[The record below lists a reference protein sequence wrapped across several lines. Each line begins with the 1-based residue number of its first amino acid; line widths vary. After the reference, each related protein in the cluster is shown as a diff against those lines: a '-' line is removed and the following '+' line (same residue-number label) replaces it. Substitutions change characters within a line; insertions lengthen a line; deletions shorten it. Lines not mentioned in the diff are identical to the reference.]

1 MSYKKSKN
9 NIYKK
14 LVKVQKPEKVKQKI
28 KMNKQQYIWLFFILL
43 ATLSAIFA
51 FDFYSQSKWI
61 NFVLFSA
68 MTIVCVILAQVLAL
82 SFIQKSEKILLAIQK
97 KDFSLFPKTEGN
109 ALVDNAVKLYYQ
121 SKEEHL
127 SLSSYKLLYEE
138 ILNQLEI
145 GLIILSEKNK
155 EWEVFYVNPV
165 FLEILQIPKYNSWQL
180 YESKTPEFFKII
192 EQTNYENSQEFFD
205 ISINENLKQSFS
217 LRTKK
222 VQNVKNRFCI
232 ISLES
237 VQKIIEQKEKLAW
250 NNLMKVISHE
260 LLNTLTPVNSLIQS
274 LEYIAN
280 QEIVDKEDQ
289 EEMKESLMIIN
300 SKSKQLLNFVDDYR
314 QVAELPKPVFKT
326 ISLTNIVES
335 ALNFLKPEFEK
346 NQIKINNSL
355 ENQMIFA
362 DQKMIERCLIN
373 LYLNAIY
380 AVENQTERIIKTEI
394 KTYNKR
400 ILLSVED
407 NGVGVSN
414 EIKDK
419 MFLPFFTTRINGS
432 GIGLTLSK
440 SIIEAHKGYLNY
452 KPLEQGSR
460 FEMWFLE

>member
-1 MSYKKSKN
+1 M
-9 NIYKK
+9 I
-14 LVKVQKPEKVKQKI
+14 
-28 KMNKQQYIWLFFILL
+28 
-43 ATLSAIFA
+43 
-51 FDFYSQSKWI
+51 
-61 NFVLFSA
+61 
-68 MTIVCVILAQVLAL
+68 TIGCIVLAQVSAL
-82 SFIQKSEKILLAIQK
+82 LFIQKSEKILLAIQK
-97 KDFSLFPKTEGN
+97 KDFSLFPKTEEN
-109 ALVDNAVKLYYQ
+109 NLVDNTVKLYYQ

-145 GLIILSEKNK
+145 GLMILSEKNNQ
-155 EWEVFYVNPV
+155 WEVFYVNPV
-165 FLEILQIPKYNSWQL
+165 FQEILQIPKYNSCDL
-180 YESKTPEFFKII
+180 YESKTSEFYKII

-205 ISINENLKQSFS
+205 ISINENVKQSFS

-260 LLNTLTPVNSLIQS
+260 LLNTLTPVNSLIQN

-280 QEIVDKEDQ
+280 QEVVEKEDQ

-326 ISLTNIVES
+326 ISLTQIVES

-346 NQIKINNSL
+346 NQIKIINSL
-355 ENQMIFA
+355 ENQVIFA

-380 AVENQTERIIKTEI
+380 AVENQSDKIIKTEI
-394 KTYNKR
+394 KTFNKR

-407 NGVGVSN
+407 NGIGISN

-419 MFLPFFTTRINGS
+419 IFLPFFTTRISGS

-452 KPLEQGSR
+452 KSLEKGSR
-460 FEMWFLE
+460 FEIWFVEL

>member
-1 MSYKKSKN
+1 MFNFKRCQAEPVEAFF
-9 NIYKK
+9 I
-14 LVKVQKPEKVKQKI
+14 
-28 KMNKQQYIWLFFILL
+28 MNKTKIVWLIFILL
-43 ATLSAIFA
+43 AMVSGIFA
-51 FDFYSQSKWI
+51 FDFYSQNKWI
-61 NFVLFSA
+61 NCILFSLVSL
-68 MTIVCVILAQVLAL
+68 VCVVLAQTSAL
-82 SFIQKSEKILLAIQK
+82 SYIQKTEKLLLAIQK
-97 KDFSLFPKTEGN
+97 KDFSLFPKTEEN
-109 ALVDNAVKLYYQ
+109 SLVDNAVKLYYQ

-145 GLIILSEKNK
+145 GLMILSKKN
-155 EWEVFYVNPV
+155 EDWEVFYVNPV
-165 FLEILQIPKYNSWQL
+165 FLEILEIPKYNSWNL
-180 YESKTPEFFKII
+180 YEKKAPDFYKII

-205 ISINENLKQSFS
+205 ISINENAKQSFS

-222 VQNVKNRFCI
+222 VQNAKHRFCI

-260 LLNTLTPVNSLIQS
+260 LLNTLTPVNSLIQN

-280 QEIVDKEDQ
+280 QEFIEKEDQ
-289 EEMKESLMIIN
+289 QDMKESLMIIN

-346 NQIKINNSL
+346 NHITIVNSL
-355 ENQMIFA
+355 ENQIILA
-362 DQKMIERCLIN
+362 DEKMIERCLIN
-373 LYLNAIY
+373 LYLNGIY
-380 AVENQTERIIKTEI
+380 AVSDNVERTITTEI
-394 KTYNKR
+394 KTQNKR
-400 ILLSVED
+400 IILSVED
-407 NGVGVSN
+407 NGVGIQK
-414 EIKDK
+414 EIQDK
-419 MFLPFFTTRINGS
+419 IFLPFFTTRSNGS

-460 FEMWFLE
+460 FEIWFIE

>member
-1 MSYKKSKN
+1 MN
-9 NIYKK
+9 
-14 LVKVQKPEKVKQKI
+14 KQKI
-28 KMNKQQYIWLFFILL
+28 FWIIFILL
-43 ATLSAIFA
+43 AIVCGIFA
-51 FDFYSQSKWI
+51 FDFYSKNKWI
-61 NFVLFSA
+61 NCTLFSLLSLVC
-68 MTIVCVILAQVLAL
+68 IVLAQTSAL
-82 SFIQKSEKILLAIQK
+82 SYIQKTEKLLLAIQK
-97 KDFSLFPKTEGN
+97 KDFSLFPKTEEN
-109 ALVDNAVKLYYQ
+109 SFVNNAVKLYYQ

-127 SLSSYKLLYEE
+127 SLSSYKLLYQE

-145 GLIILSEKNK
+145 GLMILTEKNNH
-155 EWEVFYVNPV
+155 WEVFYVNPI
-165 FLEILQIPKYNSWQL
+165 FLEILQIPKYNSWNL
-180 YESKTPEFFKII
+180 YENKIPNFYKII

-205 ISINENLKQSFS
+205 ISINENAKQSFS

-222 VQNVKNRFCI
+222 VQNAKHRFCI

-260 LLNTLTPVNSLIQS
+260 LLNTLTPVNSLIQN

-280 QEIVDKEDQ
+280 QEIIEKEDQ
-289 EEMKESLMIIN
+289 QDMKESLMIIN

-346 NQIKINNSL
+346 NHIKIINSL
-355 ENQMIFA
+355 ENHTILA
-362 DQKMIERCLIN
+362 DEKMIERCLIN

-380 AVENQTERIIKTEI
+380 AVSDNVERTIKTEI
-394 KTYNKR
+394 KTQNKR
-400 ILLSVED
+400 IILSVED
-407 NGVGVSN
+407 NGIGIQK
-414 EIKDK
+414 EIQDK
-419 MFLPFFTTRINGS
+419 IFLPFFTTRSGGS

-460 FEMWFLE
+460 FEIWFVE

>member
-1 MSYKKSKN
+1 MK
-9 NIYKK
+9 
-14 LVKVQKPEKVKQKI
+14 
-28 KMNKQQYIWLFFILL
+28 KQQVFWLIFILL
-43 ATLSAIFA
+43 AIVSGIFA
-51 FDFYSQSKWI
+51 FDFYSQNKWI
-61 NFVLFSA
+61 NCLLFSLVSL
-68 MTIVCVILAQVLAL
+68 TCVILAQTSAL
-82 SFIQKSEKILLAIQK
+82 SYIQKTEKLLLAIQK
-97 KDFSLFPKTEGN
+97 KDFSLFPKTEEN
-109 ALVDNAVKLYYQ
+109 SLFDNAIKLYYQ

-145 GLIILSEKNK
+145 GLMILSKKNDA
-155 EWEVFYVNPV
+155 WEVFYVNPV
-165 FLEILQIPKYNSWQL
+165 FLEILEIPKYNSWNL
-180 YESKTPEFFKII
+180 YENKAPDFYKII

-205 ISINENLKQSFS
+205 ISINENTKQSFS

-222 VQNVKNRFCI
+222 VHNVKNRFCI

-260 LLNTLTPVNSLIQS
+260 LLNTLTPVNSLIQN

-280 QEIVDKEDQ
+280 QETIDKEDQ
-289 EEMKESLMIIN
+289 QDMKESLMVIN

-346 NQIKINNSL
+346 NHIKIINSL
-355 ENQMIFA
+355 ENQVILA

-380 AVENQTERIIKTEI
+380 AVSDTIERTIITEI
-394 KTYNKR
+394 KTQNKR
-400 ILLSVED
+400 IILSVED
-407 NGVGVSN
+407 NGIGISK
-414 EIKDK
+414 EIQDK
-419 MFLPFFTTRINGS
+419 IFLPFFTTRSNGS

-460 FEMWFLE
+460 FEIWFVE

>member
-1 MSYKKSKN
+1 MFNFKRCQAEPVEAFF
-9 NIYKK
+9 I
-14 LVKVQKPEKVKQKI
+14 
-28 KMNKQQYIWLFFILL
+28 MNKTKIIWLIFILL
-43 ATLSAIFA
+43 AIVSGIFA
-51 FDFYSQSKWI
+51 FDFYSQNKWI
-61 NFVLFSA
+61 NCILFSLVSL
-68 MTIVCVILAQVLAL
+68 VCVILAQTSAL
-82 SFIQKSEKILLAIQK
+82 SYIRKTEKLLLAIQK
-97 KDFSLFPKTEGN
+97 KDFSLFPKTEEN
-109 ALVDNAVKLYYQ
+109 SLVDNAVKLYYQ

-145 GLIILSEKNK
+145 GLMILSKKN
-155 EWEVFYVNPV
+155 EDWEVFYVNPV
-165 FLEILQIPKYNSWQL
+165 FLEILEIPKYNSWNL
-180 YESKTPEFFKII
+180 YEKKASDFYKII

-205 ISINENLKQSFS
+205 ISINENAKQSFS

-222 VQNVKNRFCI
+222 VQNAKHRFCI

-260 LLNTLTPVNSLIQS
+260 LLNTLTPVNSLIQN

-280 QEIVDKEDQ
+280 QEFIDKEDQ
-289 EEMKESLMIIN
+289 QDMKESLMIIN

-346 NQIKINNSL
+346 NHITIVNSL
-355 ENQMIFA
+355 ENQIILA
-362 DQKMIERCLIN
+362 DEKMIERCLIN

-380 AVENQTERIIKTEI
+380 AVSDTIERTIKTEI
-394 KTYNKR
+394 KTQNKR
-400 ILLSVED
+400 IILSVED
-407 NGVGVSN
+407 NGIGISK
-414 EIKDK
+414 EIQDK
-419 MFLPFFTTRINGS
+419 IFLPFFTTRSNGS

-460 FEMWFLE
+460 FEIWFMD

>member
-1 MSYKKSKN
+1 M
-9 NIYKK
+9 
-14 LVKVQKPEKVKQKI
+14 VCG
-28 KMNKQQYIWLFFILL
+28 
-43 ATLSAIFA
+43 IFA
-51 FDFYSQSKWI
+51 FDFYSQNKWI
-61 NFVLFSA
+61 NCILFSLVSL
-68 MTIVCVILAQVLAL
+68 VCVVLAQTSAL
-82 SFIQKSEKILLAIQK
+82 SYIQKTEKLLLAIQK
-97 KDFSLFPKTEGN
+97 KDFSLFPKTEEN
-109 ALVDNAVKLYYQ
+109 SLVDNAVKLYYQ

-145 GLIILSEKNK
+145 GLMILSKKN
-155 EWEVFYVNPV
+155 EDWEVFYVNPV
-165 FLEILQIPKYNSWQL
+165 FLEILEIPKYNSWNL
-180 YESKTPEFFKII
+180 YEKKASDFYKII

-205 ISINENLKQSFS
+205 ISINENAKQSFS

-222 VQNVKNRFCI
+222 VQNAKHRFCI

-260 LLNTLTPVNSLIQS
+260 LLNTLTPVNSLIQN

-280 QEIVDKEDQ
+280 QEFIDKEDQ
-289 EEMKESLMIIN
+289 QDMKESLMIIN

-346 NQIKINNSL
+346 NHITIVNSL
-355 ENQMIFA
+355 ENQIILA
-362 DQKMIERCLIN
+362 DEKMIERCLIN

-380 AVENQTERIIKTEI
+380 AVSDTIERTIKTEI
-394 KTYNKR
+394 KTQNKR
-400 ILLSVED
+400 IILSVED
-407 NGVGVSN
+407 NGIGISK
-414 EIKDK
+414 EIQDK
-419 MFLPFFTTRINGS
+419 IFLPFFTTRSNGS

-460 FEMWFLE
+460 FEIWFMD

>member
-1 MSYKKSKN
+1 MAIVSG
-9 NIYKK
+9 
-14 LVKVQKPEKVKQKI
+14 
-28 KMNKQQYIWLFFILL
+28 
-43 ATLSAIFA
+43 IFA
-51 FDFYSQSKWI
+51 FDFYSQNKWI
-61 NFVLFSA
+61 NCTLFSA
-68 MTIVCVILAQVLAL
+68 VSLVCIILAQTSAL
-82 SFIQKSEKILLAIQK
+82 SYIQKTEKLLLAIQK
-97 KDFSLFPKTEGN
+97 KDFSLFPKTEENG
-109 ALVDNAVKLYYQ
+109 LVDNAVKLYYQ

-127 SLSSYKLLYEE
+127 SLSSYQLLYEE

-145 GLIILSEKNK
+145 GLMILSMKNDD
-155 EWEVFYVNPV
+155 WEVFYVNPI
-165 FLEILQIPKYNSWQL
+165 FLEILEIPKYNSWNL
-180 YESKTPEFFKII
+180 YENKAPDFYQII
-192 EQTNYENSQEFFD
+192 KQTNYENSQEFFD
-205 ISINENLKQSFS
+205 ISINENTKQSFS

-260 LLNTLTPVNSLIQS
+260 LLNTLTPVNSLIQN

-280 QEIVDKEDQ
+280 QEIIEKEDQ
-289 EEMKESLMIIN
+289 QDMKESLMIIN

-326 ISLTNIVES
+326 ISLTNIVKS

-346 NQIKINNSL
+346 NYITMINSL
-355 ENQMIFA
+355 DNQIILA
-362 DQKMIERCLIN
+362 DEKMIERCLIN

-380 AVENQTERIIKTEI
+380 AVSDNVERTIKTEI
-394 KTYNKR
+394 KTQNKR
-400 ILLSVED
+400 IILSVED
-407 NGVGVSN
+407 NGIGISK
-414 EIKDK
+414 EIQDK
-419 MFLPFFTTRINGS
+419 IFLPFFTTRSNGS

-460 FEMWFLE
+460 FEIWFVE

>member
-1 MSYKKSKN
+1 MK
-9 NIYKK
+9 
-14 LVKVQKPEKVKQKI
+14 
-28 KMNKQQYIWLFFILL
+28 KQQFFGLLFILL
-43 ATLSAIFA
+43 AIVSGIFA
-51 FDFYSQSKWI
+51 FDFYSQNRWI
-61 NFVLFSA
+61 NCFLFSS
-68 MTIVCVILAQVLAL
+68 ISLICIILAQKSA
-82 SFIQKSEKILLAIQK
+82 SSYIQKTEKLLLAIQK
-97 KDFSLFPKTEGN
+97 KDFSLFPEAEQNSLLDST
-109 ALVDNAVKLYYQ
+109 VKLYYQ

-127 SLSSYKLLYEE
+127 SHSSYKLLYEE

-145 GLIILSEKNK
+145 GLMILSEKNS

-165 FLEILQIPKYNSWQL
+165 FLEILEIPKYNHWNL
-180 YESKTPEFFKII
+180 YESKTPNFYKII
-192 EQTNYENSQEFFD
+192 EQTQYENSQEFFD
-205 ISINENLKQSFS
+205 ISINENTKQSFS

-222 VQNVKNRFCI
+222 VENVKNRFCI

-260 LLNTLTPVNSLIQS
+260 LLNTLTPVNSLIQN

-280 QEIVDKEDQ
+280 QEAIDKEDQ
-289 EEMKESLMIIN
+289 KDMQESLMIIN
-300 SKSKQLLNFVDDYR
+300 NKSKQLLNFVDDYR

-326 ISLTNIVES
+326 ISLSYIVES

-346 NQIKINNSL
+346 NNIKIINSL
-355 ENQMIFA
+355 ENQTVFA

-380 AVENQTERIIKTEI
+380 AVESTPKKNIRTEI
-394 KTYNKR
+394 KTLNKR
-400 ILLSVED
+400 IVLSVED
-407 NGVGVSN
+407 SGIGIPN

-419 MFLPFFTTRINGS
+419 IFLPFFTTRISGS

-452 KPLEQGSR
+452 KALEQGSR
-460 FEMWFLE
+460 FEIWFLS

>member
-1 MSYKKSKN
+1 M
-9 NIYKK
+9 
-14 LVKVQKPEKVKQKI
+14 
-28 KMNKQQYIWLFFILL
+28 WLLFILL
-43 ATLSAIFA
+43 AIVSGIVA
-51 FDFYSQSKWI
+51 FDCYVQNKWI
-61 NFVLFSA
+61 NFGLF
-68 MTIVCVILAQVLAL
+68 TIITIAWVVLAQISAL
-82 SFIQKSEKILLAIQK
+82 SFIQKTEKILLAIQK
-97 KDFSLFPKTEGN
+97 KDFSLFPETEEN
-109 ALVDNAVKLYYQ
+109 NLVDNAVKLYYQ

-145 GLIILSEKNK
+145 GLMILSEKNNH
-155 EWEVFYVNPV
+155 WEVFYVNPV
-165 FLEILQIPKYNSWQL
+165 FLEILQIPKYNSWEL
-180 YESKTPEFFKII
+180 YEFKTKEFYRII
-192 EQTNYENSQEFFD
+192 EQTKYENSQEFFD
-205 ISINENLKQSFS
+205 ISINENVKQSFS

-260 LLNTLTPVNSLIQS
+260 LLNTLTPVNSLIQN

-280 QEIVDKEDQ
+280 QEVVEKEDQ
-289 EEMKESLMIIN
+289 EEMKESLKIIN

-314 QVAELPKPVFKT
+314 QVAELPKPVFKN
-326 ISLTNIVES
+326 ISLTDIVAS
-335 ALNFLKPEFEK
+335 ALHFLKPEFEK
-346 NQIKINNSL
+346 NQITISNSFENKIV
-355 ENQMIFA
+355 FA

-380 AVENQTERIIKTEI
+380 AFGDHSEKIIKTEI
-394 KTYNKR
+394 KTLNKR

-407 NGVGVSN
+407 NGTGIPT

-419 MFLPFFTTRINGS
+419 IFLPFFTTRTSGS

-440 SIIEAHKGYLNY
+440 SIMEAHKGYLNY
-452 KPLEQGSR
+452 KPLEEGSR

>member
-1 MSYKKSKN
+1 MK
-9 NIYKK
+9 
-14 LVKVQKPEKVKQKI
+14 
-28 KMNKQQYIWLFFILL
+28 KQQIFWIIFILL
-43 ATLSAIFA
+43 AIVSGIFA
-51 FDFYSQSKWI
+51 FDFYSQNKWI
-61 NFVLFSA
+61 NCVLFSLVGL
-68 MTIVCVILAQVLAL
+68 VCIILAQTSAL
-82 SFIQKSEKILLAIQK
+82 SYIQKTEKLLLAIQK
-97 KDFSLFPKTEGN
+97 KDFSLFPKTEENG
-109 ALVDNAVKLYYQ
+109 LVDNAVKLYYQ

-127 SLSSYKLLYEE
+127 SLSSYQLLYEE

-145 GLIILSEKNK
+145 GLMILSMKNDD
-155 EWEVFYVNPV
+155 WEVFYVNPI
-165 FLEILQIPKYNSWQL
+165 FLEILEIPKYNSWNL
-180 YESKTPEFFKII
+180 YENKAPDFYQII
-192 EQTNYENSQEFFD
+192 KQTNYENSQEFFD
-205 ISINENLKQSFS
+205 ISINENTKQSFS

-260 LLNTLTPVNSLIQS
+260 LLNTLTPVNSLIQN

-280 QEIVDKEDQ
+280 QEIIEKEDQ
-289 EEMKESLMIIN
+289 QDMKESLMIIN

-326 ISLTNIVES
+326 ISLTNIVKS

-346 NQIKINNSL
+346 NHITMINSL
-355 ENQMIFA
+355 DNQIILA
-362 DQKMIERCLIN
+362 DEKMIERCLIN

-380 AVENQTERIIKTEI
+380 AVSDNVERTIKTEI
-394 KTYNKR
+394 KTQNKR
-400 ILLSVED
+400 IILSVED
-407 NGVGVSN
+407 NGIGISK
-414 EIKDK
+414 EIQDK
-419 MFLPFFTTRINGS
+419 IFLPFFTTRSNGS

-460 FEMWFLE
+460 FEIWFVE

>member
-1 MSYKKSKN
+1 MINFKRCQAEPVEAFF
-9 NIYKK
+9 I
-14 LVKVQKPEKVKQKI
+14 
-28 KMNKQQYIWLFFILL
+28 MNKTKIVWLIFILL
-43 ATLSAIFA
+43 AMVSGIFA
-51 FDFYSQSKWI
+51 FDFYSLNKWI
-61 NFVLFSA
+61 NCTLFSLVSL
-68 MTIVCVILAQVLAL
+68 VCIILAQTSALAY
-82 SFIQKSEKILLAIQK
+82 IRKTEKLLLAIQK
-97 KDFSLFPKTEGN
+97 KDFSLFPKIEEN
-109 ALVDNAVKLYYQ
+109 SLVDNAVKLYYQ

-145 GLIILSEKNK
+145 GLMILSKKN
-155 EWEVFYVNPV
+155 EDWEIFYVNPV
-165 FLEILQIPKYNSWQL
+165 FLEILEIPKYNSWNL
-180 YESKTPEFFKII
+180 YEKKASDFYKII

-205 ISINENLKQSFS
+205 ISINENTKQSFS

-222 VQNVKNRFCI
+222 VQNAKYRFCI

-260 LLNTLTPVNSLIQS
+260 LLNTLTPVNSLIQN

-280 QEIVDKEDQ
+280 QEIIEKEDQ
-289 EEMKESLMIIN
+289 QDMKKSLMIIN

-346 NQIKINNSL
+346 NHIKIVNSL
-355 ENQMIFA
+355 ENQIILA
-362 DQKMIERCLIN
+362 DEKMIERCLIN

-380 AVENQTERIIKTEI
+380 AVSDNVERTITSEI
-394 KTYNKR
+394 KTQNKR
-400 ILLSVED
+400 IILTVED
-407 NGVGVSN
+407 NGIGIQK
-414 EIKDK
+414 EIQDK
-419 MFLPFFTTRINGS
+419 IFLPFFTTRSNGS

-460 FEMWFLE
+460 FEIWFMD

>member
-1 MSYKKSKN
+1 MK
-9 NIYKK
+9 
-14 LVKVQKPEKVKQKI
+14 
-28 KMNKQQYIWLFFILL
+28 KQQIFWLIFILL
-43 ATLSAIFA
+43 AIISGIFA
-51 FDFYSQSKWI
+51 FDFYSQNKWI
-61 NFVLFSA
+61 NCILFSLVSL
-68 MTIVCVILAQVLAL
+68 VCIILAQTSAL
-82 SFIQKSEKILLAIQK
+82 SYIQKTEKLLLAIQK
-97 KDFSLFPKTEGN
+97 KDFSLFPKAEENT
-109 ALVDNAVKLYYQ
+109 LVDNAVKLYYQ

-145 GLIILSEKNK
+145 GLMILSQNNNQ
-155 EWEVFYVNPV
+155 WEVFYVNPV
-165 FLEILQIPKYNSWQL
+165 FLEILEIPKYNSWNL
-180 YESKTPEFFKII
+180 YENKAPDFYKII

-205 ISINENLKQSFS
+205 ISINENTKQSFS

-222 VQNVKNRFCI
+222 VQNVKNQFCI

-260 LLNTLTPVNSLIQS
+260 LLNTLTPVNSLIQN

-280 QEIVDKEDQ
+280 QEIIEKEDQ
-289 EEMKESLMIIN
+289 QDMKESLMVIN

-346 NQIKINNSL
+346 NHITIINNL
-355 ENQMIFA
+355 ENQIISA

-373 LYLNAIY
+373 LYLNAMY
-380 AVENQTERIIKTEI
+380 AVSEQTERTIKTEI
-394 KTYNKR
+394 KTQNKR
-400 ILLSVED
+400 IILSVED
-407 NGVGVSN
+407 NGIGISK
-414 EIKDK
+414 EIQDK
-419 MFLPFFTTRINGS
+419 IFLPFFTTRSNGS

-460 FEMWFLE
+460 FEIWFVE

>member
-1 MSYKKSKN
+1 MFNFKRCQAEPVEAFF
-9 NIYKK
+9 I
-14 LVKVQKPEKVKQKI
+14 
-28 KMNKQQYIWLFFILL
+28 MNKTKIIWLIFILL
-43 ATLSAIFA
+43 AMVSGIFA
-51 FDFYSQSKWI
+51 FDFYSQNKWI
-61 NFVLFSA
+61 NCILFSLVSL
-68 MTIVCVILAQVLAL
+68 VCVVLAQTSAL
-82 SFIQKSEKILLAIQK
+82 SYIRKTEKLLLAIQK
-97 KDFSLFPKTEGN
+97 KDFSLFPKIEEN
-109 ALVDNAVKLYYQ
+109 SLVDNAVKLYYQ

-145 GLIILSEKNK
+145 GLMILSKKN
-155 EWEVFYVNPV
+155 EDWEVFYVNPV
-165 FLEILQIPKYNSWQL
+165 FLEILEIPKYNSWNL
-180 YESKTPEFFKII
+180 YEKKAPDFYKII

-205 ISINENLKQSFS
+205 ISINENAKQSFS

-222 VQNVKNRFCI
+222 VQNAKHRFCI

-260 LLNTLTPVNSLIQS
+260 LLNTLTPVNSLIQN

-280 QEIVDKEDQ
+280 QEIIEKEDQ
-289 EEMKESLMIIN
+289 QDMKKSLMIIN

-346 NQIKINNSL
+346 NHITIVNSL
-355 ENQMIFA
+355 ENQIILA
-362 DQKMIERCLIN
+362 DEKMIERCLIN

-380 AVENQTERIIKTEI
+380 AVSDNVERTITTEI
-394 KTYNKR
+394 KTQNKR
-400 ILLSVED
+400 IILSVED
-407 NGVGVSN
+407 NGIGISK
-414 EIKDK
+414 EIQDK
-419 MFLPFFTTRINGS
+419 IFLPFFTTRSNGS

-460 FEMWFLE
+460 FEIWFMD

>member
-1 MSYKKSKN
+1 MK
-9 NIYKK
+9 
-14 LVKVQKPEKVKQKI
+14 
-28 KMNKQQYIWLFFILL
+28 KQQIFWIIFILL
-43 ATLSAIFA
+43 AIVSGIFA
-51 FDFYSQSKWI
+51 FDFYSQNKWI
-61 NFVLFSA
+61 NCILFSLVSLSS
-68 MTIVCVILAQVLAL
+68 IILAQTSAL
-82 SFIQKSEKILLAIQK
+82 SSIHKTEKLLLAIQK
-97 KDFSLFPKTEGN
+97 KDFSLFPKTEEN
-109 ALVDNAVKLYYQ
+109 SLVDNAVKLYYQ

-145 GLIILSEKNK
+145 GLMILSKRNDD
-155 EWEVFYVNPV
+155 WEVFYVNPV
-165 FLEILQIPKYNSWQL
+165 FLEILQIPKYNSWNL
-180 YESKTPEFFKII
+180 YENKASEFYKII
-192 EQTNYENSQEFFD
+192 AQTNYENSQEFFD
-205 ISINENLKQSFS
+205 ISINENTKQSFS

-260 LLNTLTPVNSLIQS
+260 LLNTLTPVNSLIQN

-280 QEIVDKEDQ
+280 QEIIEKEDQ
-289 EEMKESLMIIN
+289 QDMKESLMIIN

-326 ISLTNIVES
+326 ISLTDIVQS

-346 NQIKINNSL
+346 NHITLINSL
-355 ENQMIFA
+355 ENQTILA

-380 AVENQTERIIKTEI
+380 AVSDNVERTIKTEI
-394 KTYNKR
+394 KTQNKR
-400 ILLSVED
+400 IILSVED
-407 NGVGVSN
+407 NGTGISK
-414 EIKDK
+414 EIQDK
-419 MFLPFFTTRINGS
+419 IFLPFFTTRSNGS

-440 SIIEAHKGYLNY
+440 SIIEAHKGYINY
-452 KPLEQGSR
+452 KPLNQGSR
-460 FEMWFLE
+460 FEIWFVE

>member
-1 MSYKKSKN
+1 MKKH
-9 NIYKK
+9 
-14 LVKVQKPEKVKQKI
+14 QFF
-28 KMNKQQYIWLFFILL
+28 WLLFILL
-43 ATLSAIFA
+43 AIVSGIFA
-51 FDFYSQSKWI
+51 FDFYSKNKLI
-61 NFVLFSA
+61 NFGLFTS
-68 MTIVCVILAQVLAL
+68 ISIGCVILAQVSAL

-97 KDFSLFPKTEGN
+97 KDFSLFPIAEGN
-109 ALVDNAVKLYYQ
+109 YLVDNAVKLYYQ

-145 GLIILSEKNK
+145 GLMILSEKNNQ
-155 EWEVFYVNPV
+155 WEVFYVNPV
-165 FLEILQIPKYNSWQL
+165 FLEILQIPKYNSWEL
-180 YESKTPEFFKII
+180 YESKTPEFYKII
-192 EQTNYENSQEFFD
+192 HETHYENSQEFFD
-205 ISINENLKQSFS
+205 ISINENVKQSFS

-260 LLNTLTPVNSLIQS
+260 LLNTLTPVNSLIQN

-280 QEIVDKEDQ
+280 QDVVEKEDQ
-289 EEMKESLMIIN
+289 QEMKESLTIIN

-314 QVAELPKPVFKT
+314 QVAELPKPVFKM

-335 ALNFLKPEFEK
+335 ALGFLKLEFEK
-346 NQIKINNSL
+346 NHITIINSL
-355 ENQMIFA
+355 ENQTIFA

-380 AVENQTERIIKTEI
+380 AVVDTSEKIIKTEI
-394 KTYNKR
+394 KIINKR
-400 ILLSVED
+400 TILSVED

-419 MFLPFFTTRINGS
+419 IFLPFFTTRSSGS

-440 SIIEAHKGYLNY
+440 SIIEAHNGYLNY

-460 FEMWFLE
+460 FEIWFLE

>member
-1 MSYKKSKN
+1 MFNFKRCQAEPVEAFF
-9 NIYKK
+9 I
-14 LVKVQKPEKVKQKI
+14 
-28 KMNKQQYIWLFFILL
+28 MNKTKIICLIFILL
-43 ATLSAIFA
+43 AIVCGIFA
-51 FDFYSQSKWI
+51 FDFYSQNKWI
-61 NFVLFSA
+61 NCILFSLVSL
-68 MTIVCVILAQVLAL
+68 VCVVLAQTSAL
-82 SFIQKSEKILLAIQK
+82 SYIQKTEKLLLAIQK
-97 KDFSLFPKTEGN
+97 KDFSLFPKTEEN
-109 ALVDNAVKLYYQ
+109 SLVDNAVKLYYQ

-145 GLIILSEKNK
+145 GLMILTEKNNV
-155 EWEVFYVNPV
+155 WEVFYVNPV
-165 FLEILQIPKYNSWQL
+165 FLEILEIPKYNSWNL
-180 YESKTPEFFKII
+180 YEKKASDFYKII

-205 ISINENLKQSFS
+205 ISINENAKQSFS

-222 VQNVKNRFCI
+222 VQNAKHRFCI

-260 LLNTLTPVNSLIQS
+260 LLNTLTPVNSLIQN

-280 QEIVDKEDQ
+280 QEFIDKDDQ
-289 EEMKESLMIIN
+289 EDMKESLMIIN

-314 QVAELPKPVFKT
+314 QVAELPKPVFKD
-326 ISLTNIVES
+326 ISLKNIVES

-346 NQIKINNSL
+346 NHIKIVNSL
-355 ENQMIFA
+355 ENQIILA
-362 DQKMIERCLIN
+362 DEKMIERCLIN

-380 AVENQTERIIKTEI
+380 AVSDTIERTIKTEI
-394 KTYNKR
+394 KTQNKR
-400 ILLSVED
+400 IILTVED
-407 NGVGVSN
+407 NGIGIQK
-414 EIKDK
+414 EIQDK
-419 MFLPFFTTRINGS
+419 IFLPFFTTRSNGS

-460 FEMWFLE
+460 FEIWFMD

>member
-1 MSYKKSKN
+1 ML
-9 NIYKK
+9 I
-14 LVKVQKPEKVKQKI
+14 
-28 KMNKQQYIWLFFILL
+28 FILL
-43 ATLSAIFA
+43 AIVSGILA
-51 FDFYSQSKWI
+51 FNFYSGDKWI
-61 NFVLFSA
+61 NFSMFSLVSLGC
-68 MTIVCVILAQVLAL
+68 IVLAQTSTL
-82 SFIQKSEKILLAIQK
+82 SYVQKTEKLLLAIQK
-97 KDFSLFPKTEGN
+97 KDFSLFPKTEEN
-109 ALVDNAVKLYYQ
+109 NLVDNAVKLYYQ

-127 SLSSYKLLYEE
+127 SQSSYALLYEE

-145 GLIILSEKNK
+145 GLMILSEKNNQ
-155 EWEVFYVNPV
+155 WEVFYVNPI
-165 FLEILQIPKYNSWQL
+165 FLEILEIPKYNSWNL
-180 YESKTPEFFKII
+180 YENKTPDFYNII
-192 EQTNYENSQEFFD
+192 NQTNYENSQEFFD
-205 ISINENLKQSFS
+205 ISINENIKQSFS

-260 LLNTLTPVNSLIQS
+260 LLNTLTPVNSLIQN

-280 QEIVDKEDQ
+280 QEIIEKEDQ
-289 EEMKESLMIIN
+289 QDMKESLMIIN

-346 NQIKINNSL
+346 NNIKIINSL
-355 ENQMIFA
+355 ENHMISA
-362 DQKMIERCLIN
+362 DEKMIERCLIN

-380 AVENQTERIIKTEI
+380 AVSDTLDKTIKTEI
-394 KTYNKR
+394 KIVNKR
-400 ILLSVED
+400 IILSVED
-407 NGVGVSN
+407 SGIGIQK
-414 EIKDK
+414 EIQHKI
-419 MFLPFFTTRINGS
+419 FLPFFTTRNNGS

-452 KPLEQGSR
+452 KPLEQGSA
-460 FEMWFLE
+460 FEIWFLI

>member
-1 MSYKKSKN
+1 MFNFKRCQAE
-9 NIYKK
+9 
-14 LVKVQKPEKVKQKI
+14 LVEAFFI
-28 KMNKQQYIWLFFILL
+28 MNKTKIIWLIFILL
-43 ATLSAIFA
+43 AMVSGIFA
-51 FDFYSQSKWI
+51 FDFYSQNKWI
-61 NFVLFSA
+61 NCILFSLVSL
-68 MTIVCVILAQVLAL
+68 VCVVLAQTSAL
-82 SFIQKSEKILLAIQK
+82 SYIRKTEKLLLAIQK
-97 KDFSLFPKTEGN
+97 KDFSLFPKIEEN
-109 ALVDNAVKLYYQ
+109 SLVDNAVKLYYQ

-145 GLIILSEKNK
+145 GLMILSKKN
-155 EWEVFYVNPV
+155 EDWEVFYVNPV
-165 FLEILQIPKYNSWQL
+165 FLEILEIPKYNSWNL
-180 YESKTPEFFKII
+180 YEKKASDFYKII

-205 ISINENLKQSFS
+205 ISINENTKQSFS

-222 VQNVKNRFCI
+222 VQNAKYRFCI

-260 LLNTLTPVNSLIQS
+260 LLNTLTPVNSLIQN

-280 QEIVDKEDQ
+280 QEIIEKEDQ
-289 EEMKESLMIIN
+289 QDMKESLMIIN

-346 NQIKINNSL
+346 NHIKIVNSL
-355 ENQMIFA
+355 ENQIILA
-362 DQKMIERCLIN
+362 DEKMIERCLIN

-380 AVENQTERIIKTEI
+380 AVSDNVERTIKTEI
-394 KTYNKR
+394 KTQNKR
-400 ILLSVED
+400 IILTVED
-407 NGVGVSN
+407 NGIGISK
-414 EIKDK
+414 EIQDK
-419 MFLPFFTTRINGS
+419 IFLPFFTTRSNGS

-460 FEMWFLE
+460 FEIWFIE

>member
-1 MSYKKSKN
+1 MINFKRCQAEPVEAFF
-9 NIYKK
+9 I
-14 LVKVQKPEKVKQKI
+14 
-28 KMNKQQYIWLFFILL
+28 MNKTKIVWLIFILL
-43 ATLSAIFA
+43 AIVSGIFA
-51 FDFYSQSKWI
+51 FDFYSQNKWI
-61 NFVLFSA
+61 NCILFSLVSL
-68 MTIVCVILAQVLAL
+68 VCVILAQTSAL
-82 SFIQKSEKILLAIQK
+82 SYIQKTEKLLLAIQK
-97 KDFSLFPKTEGN
+97 KDFSLFPKTEEN
-109 ALVDNAVKLYYQ
+109 SLVDNAVKLYYQ

-127 SLSSYKLLYEE
+127 SFSSYKLLYEE

-145 GLIILSEKNK
+145 GLMILTEKNNA
-155 EWEVFYVNPV
+155 WEVFYVNPI
-165 FLEILQIPKYNSWQL
+165 FLEILEIPKYNSWNL
-180 YESKTPEFFKII
+180 YEKKASDFYKII

-205 ISINENLKQSFS
+205 ISINENAKQSFS

-222 VQNVKNRFCI
+222 VQNAKHRFCI

-260 LLNTLTPVNSLIQS
+260 LLNTLTPVNSLIQN

-280 QEIVDKEDQ
+280 QEFIDKEDQ
-289 EEMKESLMIIN
+289 EDMKESLMIIN

-346 NQIKINNSL
+346 NHITIVNSL
-355 ENQMIFA
+355 ENQIILA
-362 DQKMIERCLIN
+362 DEKMIERCLIN

-380 AVENQTERIIKTEI
+380 AVSDNVERTIKTEI
-394 KTYNKR
+394 KTQNKR
-400 ILLSVED
+400 IILSVED
-407 NGVGVSN
+407 NGIGISK
-414 EIKDK
+414 EIQDK
-419 MFLPFFTTRINGS
+419 IFLPFFTTRSGGS

-460 FEMWFLE
+460 FEIWFMD

>member
-1 MSYKKSKN
+1 MFNFKRCQAEPVEAFF
-9 NIYKK
+9 I
-14 LVKVQKPEKVKQKI
+14 
-28 KMNKQQYIWLFFILL
+28 MNKTKIIWLIFILL
-43 ATLSAIFA
+43 AMVSGIFA
-51 FDFYSQSKWI
+51 FDFYSQNKWI
-61 NFVLFSA
+61 NCILFSLVSL
-68 MTIVCVILAQVLAL
+68 VCVILAQTSAL
-82 SFIQKSEKILLAIQK
+82 SYIRKTEKLLLAIQK
-97 KDFSLFPKTEGN
+97 KDFSLFPKTEENG
-109 ALVDNAVKLYYQ
+109 LVDNAVKLYYQ

-145 GLIILSEKNK
+145 GLMILSKKN
-155 EWEVFYVNPV
+155 EDWEVFYVNPV
-165 FLEILQIPKYNSWQL
+165 FLEILEIPKYNSWNL
-180 YESKTPEFFKII
+180 YEKKASDFYKII

-205 ISINENLKQSFS
+205 ISINENAKQSFS

-222 VQNVKNRFCI
+222 VQNAKHRFCI

-260 LLNTLTPVNSLIQS
+260 LLNTLTPVNSLIQN

-280 QEIVDKEDQ
+280 QEIIEKEDQ
-289 EEMKESLMIIN
+289 QDMKESLMIIN

-346 NQIKINNSL
+346 NHIKIVNSL
-355 ENQMIFA
+355 ENQIILA
-362 DQKMIERCLIN
+362 DEKMIERCLIN

-380 AVENQTERIIKTEI
+380 AVSDTIERTIKTEI
-394 KTYNKR
+394 KTQNKR
-400 ILLSVED
+400 IILSVED
-407 NGVGVSN
+407 NGIGISK
-414 EIKDK
+414 EIQDK
-419 MFLPFFTTRINGS
+419 IFLPFFTTRSNGS

-460 FEMWFLE
+460 FEIWFIE

>member
-1 MSYKKSKN
+1 MINFKRCQAEPVEAFF
-9 NIYKK
+9 I
-14 LVKVQKPEKVKQKI
+14 
-28 KMNKQQYIWLFFILL
+28 MNKTKIVWLIFILL
-43 ATLSAIFA
+43 AIVSGIFA
-51 FDFYSQSKWI
+51 FDFYSQNKWI
-61 NFVLFSA
+61 NCILFSLVSL
-68 MTIVCVILAQVLAL
+68 VCVILAQTSAL
-82 SFIQKSEKILLAIQK
+82 SYIQKTEKLLLAIQK
-97 KDFSLFPKTEGN
+97 KDFSLFPKTEEN
-109 ALVDNAVKLYYQ
+109 SLVDNAVKLYYQ

-145 GLIILSEKNK
+145 GLMILTEKNNV
-155 EWEVFYVNPV
+155 WEVFYVNPV
-165 FLEILQIPKYNSWQL
+165 FLEILEIPKYNSWNL
-180 YESKTPEFFKII
+180 YEKKASDFYKII

-205 ISINENLKQSFS
+205 ISINENAKQSFS

-222 VQNVKNRFCI
+222 VQNAKHRFCI

-260 LLNTLTPVNSLIQS
+260 LLNTLTPVNSLIQN

-280 QEIVDKEDQ
+280 QEIIEKEDQ
-289 EEMKESLMIIN
+289 QDMKKSLMIIN

-346 NQIKINNSL
+346 NHITIVNSL
-355 ENQMIFA
+355 ENQIILA
-362 DQKMIERCLIN
+362 DEKMIERCLIN

-380 AVENQTERIIKTEI
+380 AVSDNVERTITTEI
-394 KTYNKR
+394 KTQNKR
-400 ILLSVED
+400 IILTVED
-407 NGVGVSN
+407 NGVGIQK
-414 EIKDK
+414 EIQDK
-419 MFLPFFTTRINGS
+419 IFLPFFTTRSNGS

-460 FEMWFLE
+460 FEIWFIE